1 MWEGHV
7 TSSYTPHDCGSD
19 TRPTGDGGGGGGGVR
34 GGGGERGAV
43 IQCKL
48 HL

>member
-1 MWEGHV
+1 MGGHV

-19 TRPTGDGGGGGGGVR
+19 TRPTGGGGGGGER
-34 GGGGERGAV
+34 GGGERGAV